1 MATATATQK
10 TENPGASETRQGSR
24 TGGPALIAATGA
36 FAPINEQLQLLRSR
50 VQNWAQNQ
58 KGRVILVTSALHSEG
73 RSFIAL
79 NLAVA
84 LTRAG
89 ADVLL
94 IDADFD
100 NPALA
105 RVLGVPAAPGLL
117 NYIGGEG
124 DDIRMCQHAT
134 RVPRL
139 MVAPPGRKTPGAYE
153 ALSSSRMQQF
163 IAEARSQQPAR
174 YVIID
179 SRPALAVPDA
189 QIISGLVDGVL
200 IVVAGSTP
208 RPLVSKVVDTF
219 REDRLLGVVVNRFSP
234 SYSVS
239 RTLKVSA

>member
-1 MATATATQK
+1 MATTTAMQN
-10 TENPGASETRQGSR
+10 TENPSASDSRQGSR

-50 VQNWAQNQ
+50 VQKWAQDQ
-58 KGRVILVTSALHSEG
+58 KGRAILVTSALHSEG

-94 IDADFD
+94 VDADFD
-100 NPALA
+100 NPALQ

-117 NYIGGEG
+117 NYIAGEG

-153 ALSSSRMQQF
+153 ALSSARMHQF
-163 IAEARSQQPAR
+163 VAEARSQQPAR
-174 YVIID
+174 YIIID

-189 QIISGLVDGVL
+189 QIISSMVDGVL

-208 RPLVSKVVDTF
+208 RPLVSKVVDAF
-219 REDRLLGVVVNRFSP
+219 RDERLLGVVVNRFSP
-234 SYSVS
+234 SYSVA

>member
-1 MATATATQK
+1 MATATAK
-10 TENPGASETRQGSR
+10 TENPGASELRSSSR
-24 TGGPALIAATGA
+24 AAGPALIAPGGA
-36 FAPINEQLQLLRSR
+36 FAPVNEQLQLLRSR
-50 VQNWAQNQ
+50 VQNWAQDQ

-94 IDADFD
+94 VDADFD
-100 NPALA
+100 NPAVA

-117 NYIGGEG
+117 NYIGGES

-139 MVAPPGRKTPGAYE
+139 VVAPPGRKTPGAYE

-163 IAEARSQQPAR
+163 IAEARAQQLAR
-174 YVIID
+174 YIIID

-189 QIISGLVDGVL
+189 QIISSLVDGVL
-200 IVVAGSTP
+200 IVVGGSTP

>member
-1 MATATATQK
+1 MPTTATMQK
-10 TENPGASETRQGSR
+10 TENPGASESRQSAR
-24 TGGPALIAATGA
+24 AGGPALIAANGA
-36 FAPINEQLQLLRSR
+36 FAPVNEQLQLLRTR
-50 VQNWAQNQ
+50 VQNWAQDQ
-58 KGRVILVTSALHSEG
+58 KGRAILVTSALHSEG

-100 NPALA
+100 NPALQ

-117 NYIGGEG
+117 NYIGGES

-174 YVIID
+174 YIIID

-189 QIISGLVDGVL
+189 QIISSLVDGVL

-208 RPLVSKVVDTF
+208 RPLVSKVVDAF
-219 REDRLLGVVVNRFSP
+219 REDRLLGVVINRFSP

-239 RTLKVSA
+239 RTLRVSA